1 MSEELEELQRLLAE
15 AKENLQLID
24 ERIAQYVL
32 EIDVPLQLI
41 KEQRRLQK
49 KVRKLEREIRAH
61 KPIEVLRQAVKL
73 LTGPVATILR
83 SMPDAD
89 LRQHLLD
96 QASRLPHDAYLDVAL
111 LEQSVDELVR
121 LVREIQVLLQ
131 AYRYEPGEGT
141 SDALKHHAAPLV
153 DLVRRIFRMT
163 GEEIPAL
170 PPPQ

>member
-1 MSEELEELQRLLAE
+1 MSEELEGLQRLLAE

-32 EIDVPLQLI
+32 STDVPLQLI
-41 KEQRRLQK
+41 KEQRGWHK
-49 KVRKLEREIRAH
+49 KIRKLERQIRAH

-73 LTGPVATILR
+73 LTGPVATILHGA
-83 SMPDAD
+83 PDSD
-89 LRQHLLD
+89 LRRHLLD
-96 QASRLPHDAYLDVAL
+96 QASRLPHDAYLDATL
-111 LEQSVDELVR
+111 LEQSVAELAR
-121 LVREIQVLLQ
+121 LVREVQVLLQ

-141 SDALKHHAAPLV
+141 SDALKHHAAPLA

-170 PPPQ
+170 PPPK

>member
-1 MSEELEELQRLLAE
+1 MSEELEGLQRLLAE

-24 ERIAQYVL
+24 ERSAQYVL
-32 EIDVPLQLI
+32 STDVPLQLI

-49 KVRKLEREIRAH
+49 TVRKLERQIRAR

-73 LTGPVATILR
+73 LTGPVTIIAHGA
-83 SMPDAD
+83 PDSD
-89 LRQHLLD
+89 LRRHLLD
-96 QASRLPHDAYLDVAL
+96 QASRLPHGSYLDVAL

-121 LVREIQVLLQ
+121 LIREVQVLLQ

-141 SDALKHHAAPLV
+141 SDALKNHAAPLV
-153 DLVRRIFRMT
+153 DPVRRIFRLT
-163 GEEIPAL
+163 TEETPAL